1 MVHIY
6 NIHNKVK
13 IRSDLDLELNYFK
26 VNDTKRPFDLN
37 IKLVGGILIDLSR
50 LERFSQNY
58 FVLEN
63 QHFILRRVREH
74 PFRSEILLKNLLGET
89 LLAITKHYYI
99 TRYVLDFS
107 PVLAGSG
114 LIQHILR
121 IKMLLKG
128 LSLLHCAC
136 ISHKESNTGILLS
149 AYPDIGKTTTT
160 LLAVKSG
167 LFEYLSD
174 DEVIVD
180 QNCIAWAF
188 PKVFNIRNLEYAGFR
203 IESTFRKK
211 LSSSILSLIP
221 WPLNTYLSRIE
232 HVDVGSVIPIKE
244 HVPIKYIFILEPGQS
259 LCKRLSKEE
268 CIRKLW
274 LNNKRQYSCIPELL
288 NIYAYF
294 NADFDLEELITKE
307 KNLISDLAF
316 QSECILIKAKN
327 AKDFI
332 NTLIKMFK

>member
-1 MVHIY
+1 MVHVY
-6 NIHNKVK
+6 NIHNKIK
-13 IRSDLDLELNYFK
+13 ILSDLELELNYFST
-26 VNDTKRPFDLN
+26 NNATGPFDLN
-37 IKLVGGILIDLSR
+37 IRVVGGILMDLSR
-50 LERFSQNY
+50 LERFCQNY
-58 FVLEN
+58 FGLEN
-63 QHFILRRVREH
+63 RHFVLRRIREY
-74 PFRSEILLKNLLGET
+74 PFRSEILLKDLLGET
-89 LLAITKHYYI
+89 LLAITKHYYM

-107 PVLAGSG
+107 PAVLGSS
-114 LIQHILR
+114 LIQQILR

-174 DEVIVD
+174 DEIIVD
-180 QNCIAWAF
+180 QNHVAWAF
-188 PKVFNIRNLEYAGFR
+188 PKVFNIRNLKYTGFR
-203 IESTFRKK
+203 IKSTFRKK
-211 LSSSILSLIP
+211 LSSSMLSLVP
-221 WPLNTYLSRIE
+221 WPLNIYLSRIE
-232 HVDVGSVIPIKE
+232 HVDVGNVIPIKE
-244 HVPIKYIFILEPGQS
+244 HAPIKYIFILESGQN
-259 LCKRLSKEE
+259 LCKLLSKEE

-294 NADFDLEELITKE
+294 NADFDLEELINKE
-307 KNLISDLAF
+307 KKLISDLAF
-316 QSECILIKAKN
+316 QSECFLIKAKN

-332 NTLIKMFK
+332 NTLIKMFE